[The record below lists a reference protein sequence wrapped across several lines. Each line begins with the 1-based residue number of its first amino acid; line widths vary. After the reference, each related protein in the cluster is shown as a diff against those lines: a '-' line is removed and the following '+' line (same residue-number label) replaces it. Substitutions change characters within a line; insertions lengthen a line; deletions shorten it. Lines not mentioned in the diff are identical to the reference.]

1 MKKLVLLFLGAT
13 AVLAFVPRWV
23 GAAPLPPCP
32 GAPDS
37 LFLTPTQA
45 FVDGGEVYRS
55 ATTGRFTTDGG
66 FAFDVE
72 TVTATAIEG
81 PPDVGGCIAPSTS
94 LTVTLIDPFSG
105 AAHTLGLNQVSR

>member
-55 ATTGRFTTDGG
+55 ATTGTLDDTPGEVG
-66 FAFDVE
+66 AVE
-72 TVTATAIEG
+72 ALVPAG
-81 PPDVGGCIAPSTS
+81 H
-94 LTVTLIDPFSG
+94 LTPRARL
-105 AAHTLGLNQVSR
+105 L